1 MGVTS
6 VGAAEPTRGRLR
18 LATPEAALAL
28 GVATILLT
36 LAAVAFTAADHSFSA
51 GDGGSIVL
59 VPGFGIVGIIVARRQ
74 PRNPIGWV
82 MLGCAFFLSVDDAA
96 STYSVFDYRNH
107 HGGLPLG
114 ALAVLTQPSWA
125 PGIVLLALS
134 IVLFPDGE
142 LPRGW
147 WRLPL
152 AIVLADAAAWLV
164 GAYGIALDAIVSHRI
179 HVDSTGNLLAES
191 HPAGAWA
198 WMSTVQG
205 LFFVL
210 SLLVGL
216 GWLAAQIPAYRRS
229 TGVRRAQ
236 LKWLMLGVAVALA
249 GGIATIPNSNGSG
262 VLGAF
267 AFVGTLAFLGLPIGI
282 GIGITRYRLY
292 EIDRVISRTLSYGL
306 LTGVLV
312 GVFVGLVLLTTRV
325 LPFASPVGVAASTL
339 AAAALFNPLR
349 TRIQRVVDRRF
360 NRGHYDAEALVAAF
374 GARLRDEID
383 VDTVLAELATA
394 AGRSLQPAH
403 VSVWIRS

>member
-1 MGVTS
+1 MGFTS
-6 VGAAEPTRGRLR
+6 VAPGGARFRA
-18 LATPEAALAL
+18 ATPEAALAL

-59 VPGFGIVGIIVARRQ
+59 VPGFGIVGIIVALRQ

-96 STYSVFDYRNH
+96 SAYSVFDYRNH
-107 HGGLPLG
+107 HGSLPLG
-114 ALAVLTQPSWA
+114 PLAVLTQPSWA

-134 IVLFPDGE
+134 ILLFPDGE

-191 HPAGAWA
+191 HPPGAWA
-198 WMSTVQG
+198 WMNTVQG

-216 GWLAAQIPAYRRS
+216 AWLAAQIPAYRRS

-312 GVFVGLVLLTTRV
+312 GVFVGLVLLTTHV
-325 LPFASPVGVAASTL
+325 LPFSSPVGVAASTL